1 MTAGTELVVVS
12 SCNTNGNLC
21 DDNVGALTHSNAN
34 NGNVDRK
41 DDGDDSSYVFV
52 TDAVS
57 PKSDDEIHLV
67 ESVDDK
73 LGRENGVV
81 VNGSVEVRD
90 EAIVENESVETE
102 NSLVGEITGGEVVK
116 SIDHAGDANGIADV
130 ETKTQDV
137 ESEVIVDQKSTLNAT
152 GISQGHGFM
161 SPEELNGQ
169 SVLTADVVNT
179 IVSTPDPVSTDSEVI
194 VNDEPKSASTLVDE
208 TEKPSED
215 LQLKVAAADAVATK
229 HDLLTN
235 PDPVEN
241 TDSQVIV
248 NNDLESATSTLINEA
263 GCQVTVEPSEEVQV
277 KAHVSELAQNPVDEE
292 EGQVTADESGKP
304 FEDLESQVTG
314 NGSETCENPI
324 KEDESEVSV
333 DVSESIVGVADN
345 QESVVSVDESEPSD
359 NHTEEVDSA
368 TTVTEPTGKSEVY
381 IEAEPNNI
389 GDMIKAVVESESVLA
404 PIPSE
409 NENVEGGEI
418 RPVEESEECLDS
430 GVVLSEDA
438 DVLTNGHV
446 ENFEGVSEMEETKIA
461 QPEVDN
467 EVEENTKT
475 VAEVTESGEL
485 ELNAEE
491 TKEQAETED
500 GLQES
505 QSVVMDDVQEDKTTE
520 VTHDAEVLLEAE
532 ADIKPV
538 TDENTASKYEVKSS
552 IDQPQEGFQPEESVE
567 NGDLPVEKD
576 IDSLSN
582 HNDSTVVEQKVKSV
596 DHLGTDN
603 RSAEDTECGTGV
615 EVADVRDNDEKETQV
630 GDAAVES
637 TGHLV
642 TENRSVDHISSE
654 SGIENADIPDDQE
667 KEAEVKDTS
676 VGDPSTLSFPDTY
689 VKPGTVIEFG
699 SIGRHETIPNI
710 CNNVVDTEEGTDVI
724 QSDEI
729 PASSLEGSVGDAV
742 DVHDEEVEVLAYN
755 FLVRIPKYD
764 DESYAKQFK
773 SAKLLVE
780 EKTRERDAIRT
791 VIQGKRA
798 ELRSQNDKY
807 HAARSEENEVRK
819 LIKLKRQDIEDL
831 QGEFTKLKNAM
842 SVEDID
848 VRIHNM
854 QHVMQHETINL
865 KDEKQFIREIRQL
878 RSLRDQLAVNMGTPE
893 EIRKLIDDR
902 EKNEERM
909 RTLRKE
915 LDSLKVQASKA
926 EAAVKAI
933 GKKYDEE
940 SRRERELQAQFRIA
954 DDVRQK
960 AYLHFDS
967 LRKQGN
973 AKSKSHYQYKKDATT
988 ARDFA
993 SLGDKDSL
1001 HRLCANQVETFM
1013 ERWNT
1018 DNEFRQEY
1026 ITSCNLNASRRLKRA
1041 LAGASHTPD
1050 NMAPVQ
1056 PINVNEKAKS
1066 LVSIPVESK
1075 SVTVASAVEQR
1086 KVDSLPEVKSA
1097 EMNTK
1102 SNENSVGQNNQ
1113 TMKTKGIE
1121 RPTLGS
1127 DDVPIV
1133 TEKDESI
1140 EIKEEVNTVSKVE
1153 LALAKKAEELKNEEI
1168 AAKLKEQRRLEE
1180 KAKAIEAL
1188 ERKKRNAEKAQIRA
1202 ELRARKE
1209 AEQKEKIRSLADLM
1223 KSGLLRDY
1231 IVAKGSIL
1239 VEEREKRLRKKE
1251 KKAAGFDGSING
1263 EEIASSESSNEATIK
1278 ETETLIKETIK
1289 KKTQKPPA
1297 HFFSKQLKPKPIPPP
1312 LINRNRK
1319 RWQLYG
1325 NILLGILA
1333 VFAIFLISN
1342 CSYFFGLP
1350 IPKFTGAF

>member
-1 MTAGTELVVVS
+1 MTAGSELVVNS
-12 SCNTNGNLC
+12 NNAC
-21 DDNVGALTHSNAN
+21 DDNVGGCNG

-41 DDGDDSSYVFV
+41 DDGDYVFV
-52 TDAVS
+52 SDTVIVS
-57 PKSDDEIHLV
+57 PKSDSADEIQLV
-67 ESVDDK
+67 EEEEDDDK
-73 LGRENGVV
+73 LGRDNGVV
-81 VNGSVEVRD
+81 VGNGSVEVKDGVRD
-90 EAIVENESVETE
+90 EAIVENGSVVESGSESVSE
-102 NSLVGEITGGEVVK
+102 NGHVGEITGEEVVK
-116 SIDHAGDANGIADV
+116 SIDQVADANGNGIADV
-130 ETKTQDV
+130 EAKTEDV
-137 ESEVIVDQKSTLNAT
+137 ESEVIVDQKSTTESSPDVVNTTDELNA
-152 GISQGHGFM
+152 
-161 SPEELNGQ
+161 Q
-169 SVLTADVVNT
+169 SVLTSDVVNT
-179 IVSTPDPVSTDSEVI
+179 TDELVSVPDPVTTDGEVI
-194 VNDEPKSASTLVDE
+194 VNDELKSVSTSIDE
-208 TEKPSED
+208 TAKPSED
-215 LQLKVAAADAVATK
+215 LQVKVAADVVITT
-229 HDLLTN
+229 DELPTS

-248 NNDLESATSTLINEA
+248 NDDLESTTSTLINEA
-263 GCQVTVEPSEEVQV
+263 ECQVTVVEPSEEEVQV
-277 KAHVSELAQNPVDEE
+277 KADVSELAESPVNEE
-292 EGQVTADESGKP
+292 EGQVTVDESGKP
-304 FEDLESQVTG
+304 SEDLESQVTA
-314 NGSETCENPI
+314 NGSETCENPV

-333 DVSESIVGVADN
+333 DVSESVVGVADN

-368 TTVTEPTGKSEVY
+368 TIVTEPNGKPEVN
-381 IEAEPNNI
+381 IEAEPNHI
-389 GDMIKAVVESESVLA
+389 GDVIKAEVESESVSA
-404 PIPSE
+404 PLPSE
-409 NENVEGGEI
+409 NENVEVEEI
-418 RPVEESEECLDS
+418 RSVEESGECRDS
-430 GVVLSEDA
+430 GAVLSEDA
-438 DVLTNGHV
+438 DVLVNGHV
-446 ENFEGVSEMEETKIA
+446 AKFEGGSEMEETKIA
-461 QPEVDN
+461 QPEADN
-467 EVEENTKT
+467 EVEENTET
-475 VAEVTESGEL
+475 VAEVAESGEL

-500 GLQES
+500 GIQES
-505 QSVVMDDVQEDKTTE
+505 QPVVMDVVQEDKTTE
-520 VTHDAEVLLEAE
+520 VTNDAEVLLEAE
-532 ADIKPV
+532 ADIKPI
-538 TDENTASKYEVKSS
+538 TNENTASKYEVENS
-552 IDQPQEGFQPEESVE
+552 IDQPQEGFQPDESIE
-567 NGDLPVEKD
+567 NGDMPVEKD

-582 HNDSTVVEQKVKSV
+582 HNDSTVVEQKVESV
-596 DHLGTDN
+596 DHLGTEN
-603 RSAEDTECGTGV
+603 RSAEDTECGTRV
-615 EVADVRDNDEKETQV
+615 EVADVHDNDEKETEV

-642 TENRSVDHISSE
+642 TENRSVDDINSG
-654 SGIENADIPDDQE
+654 SGIENADIADDGE
-667 KEAEVKDTS
+667 KEAEIKDAS

-699 SIGRHETIPNI
+699 SIGRHEPISNI
-710 CNNVVDTEEGTDVI
+710 HNNVVNTEEGTDVI

-729 PASSLEGSVGDAV
+729 PASSVEGSVGDAV
-742 DVHDEEVEVLAYN
+742 DVQDEEVEVLAYN

-764 DESYAKQFK
+764 SEYYATQFK
-773 SAKLLVE
+773 SAKLLVD

-819 LIKLKRQDIEDL
+819 LIKLKRQEIDDL

-893 EIRKLIDDR
+893 EIRKLIDDK

-940 SRRERELQAQFRIA
+940 SRKERELQAQFRIA

-960 AYLHFDS
+960 AYLHLDG
-967 LRKQGN
+967 LRKLGN
-973 AKSKSHYQYKKDATT
+973 AKNKSHYQYKKDATT

-1013 ERWNT
+1013 EKWNT
-1018 DNEFRQEY
+1018 DNDFRQEY

-1056 PINVNEKAKS
+1056 PINVDEKVVKS

-1075 SVTVASAVEQR
+1075 SVTVASDVEQR
-1086 KVDSLPEVKSA
+1086 KVDSSPEVKSA

-1102 SNENSVGQNNQ
+1102 SNENSVGQKNQ
-1113 TMKTKGIE
+1113 TMKTKVDE
-1121 RPTLGS
+1121 KPTLGS
-1127 DDVPIV
+1127 DDVAIV

-1140 EIKEEVNTVSKVE
+1140 DKKEEVNALSKEE
-1153 LALAKKAEELKNEEI
+1153 LELAKKAEELKKEEL
-1168 AAKLKEQRRLEE
+1168 AVKLKEQRRLEE
-1180 KAKAIEAL
+1180 KAKATEAL

-1209 AEQKEKIRSLADLM
+1209 AEQKEK
-1223 KSGLLRDY
+1223 
-1231 IVAKGSIL
+1231 
-1239 VEEREKRLRKKE
+1239 EREKRIRKKE
-1251 KKAAGFDGSING
+1251 KKKAGGDGSING
-1263 EEIASSESSNEATIK
+1263 EEIASSESSNEATAK
-1278 ETETLIKETIK
+1278 ETETLIKETTK
-1289 KKTQKPPA
+1289 KKTQKPPP

-1312 LINRNRK
+1312 LVNRNRK
-1319 RWQLYG
+1319 RWQYYG
-1325 NILLGILA
+1325 NYLLCLLA
-1333 VFAIFLISN
+1333 VFVIFLIGN
-1342 CSYFFGLP
+1342 CSYFFGLT
-1350 IPKFTGAF
+1350 IPKFNGAF